1 MSDPTDTDDDIPAME
16 SAPPDL
22 GETPEAG
29 GELTA
34 TEESF
39 EPATLGAAGGA
50 PGVSRRRAIFDVP
63 VEVVVSVGRAK
74 PMIGSLLDLKRDS
87 LIPLD
92 SRMEDPVEIFVGD
105 RVIARGELQELPEE
119 GGRLG
124 VRLTEIVEGGVLG

>member
-1 MSDPTDTDDDIPAME
+1 M
-16 SAPPDL
+16 
-22 GETPEAG
+22 
-29 GELTA
+29 
-34 TEESF
+34 
-39 EPATLGAAGGA
+39 
-50 PGVSRRRAIFDVP
+50 FDVP